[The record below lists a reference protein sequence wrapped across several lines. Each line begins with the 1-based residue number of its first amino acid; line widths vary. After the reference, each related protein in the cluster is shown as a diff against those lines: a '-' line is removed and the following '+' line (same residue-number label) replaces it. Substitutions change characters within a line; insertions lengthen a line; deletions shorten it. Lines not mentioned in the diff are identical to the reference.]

1 MQSRLLP
8 FYMTYPLPFTY
19 EEEDTVMRDLEYL
32 QQMYPK
38 TAKKYREVVHETLR
52 IMDYEGSFIY
62 DEFPDRLRLEQITD
76 TIVEKIKS
84 TQKKESPI
92 EAVEKTEETF
102 DEAVELSEKWQMVK
116 EIVQLVLFYEIYK
129 RRHEQDRGFLKF

>member
-92 EAVEKTEETF
+92 EAVKKTEETF